1 MNDANSL
8 ADIAVSALLE
18 ELDLF
23 PKPGLV
29 SPADC
34 GSHKDMDY
42 ALLRRSAESL
52 RESFREIAATPNPG
66 FESLVELGL
75 SAERRMIDATDG
87 INTHRGAIFA
97 LGLLVAAAAAD
108 PESPRRAVQLRWSD
122 ALLQHSKAGV
132 NEDSHGAHVRR

>member
-29 SPADC
+29 SPVDC
-34 GSHKDMDY
+34 RSHKDMDY
-42 ALLRRSAESL
+42 ALHRRSADSL
-52 RESFREIAATPNPG
+52 LESFREIAATPDPD
-66 FESLVELGL
+66 FKSLVELDL
-75 SAERRMIDATDG
+75 CAERRMLAATDG
-87 INTHRGAIFA
+87 INTHRGALFS

-108 PESPRRAVQLRWSD
+108 P
-122 ALLQHSKAGV
+122 
-132 NEDSHGAHVRR
+132 